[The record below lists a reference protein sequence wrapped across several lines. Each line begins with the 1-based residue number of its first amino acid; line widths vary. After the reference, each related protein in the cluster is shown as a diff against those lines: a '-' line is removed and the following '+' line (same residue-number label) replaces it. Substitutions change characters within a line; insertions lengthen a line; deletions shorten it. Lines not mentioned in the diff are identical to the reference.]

1 MEKVVAIIIFD
12 DPDCQM
18 ESFTDLKV
26 AQERFEQVKTNWNC
40 DLFVSLTA
48 SLGKTEVDV
57 KVSMNESKLA
67 SEIANAI
74 NSSIAWAHMKP
85 ILAKSHAMAM
95 AELAKQ
101 QG

>member
-57 KVSMNESKLA
+57 KVSMNDSKLA
-67 SEIANAI
+67 SEIAKSINDSIKAVHLKTKMAI
-74 NSSIAWAHMKP
+74 ASAVAQ
-85 ILAKSHAMAM
+85 